1 MLRTQKVSECVN
13 MLLHNA
19 CICLNMAKAERRTE
33 AELCMLSST
42 YRYIGVYRIL
52 PNISNGIRR
61 SVLKK

>member
-1 MLRTQKVSECVN
+1 MLRTQKVSEYVN

-19 CICLNMAKAERRTE
+19 YICLNMAKAEPRTE

-52 PNISNGIRR
+52 PNI
-61 SVLKK
+61 